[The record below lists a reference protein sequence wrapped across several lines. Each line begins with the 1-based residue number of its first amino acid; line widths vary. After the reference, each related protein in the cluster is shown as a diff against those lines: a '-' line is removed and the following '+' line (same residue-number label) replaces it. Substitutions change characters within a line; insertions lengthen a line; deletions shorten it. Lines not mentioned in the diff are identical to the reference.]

1 VANGTN
7 RSKWFKWMSLSVFSA
22 LAVLQL
28 THCAPKDK
36 AKPSA
41 SAQAKAAPDAG
52 KPAPSAAEPP
62 AAATITKLVEG
73 IDFSALD
80 NSGTTTNLSAKAL
93 YKNLKDKTTPERTPL
108 AMAMM
113 ELHLEAAGQTSG
125 APQQIEKLG
134 AVDALV
140 KKIKAKKIENLKSV
154 YEKLAE
160 MSGRR
165 DVKFSDSALTLL
177 SVLEKNEL
185 QTYSGISFL
194 GLLWIQSSDLDMD
207 KALVLFEDGVIK
219 LAELRDKKIMA
230 VSATDLNQEAV
241 DLGTLEEYTKGGVK
255 KAIQLKYFV
264 IHEALKKFAKDPK
277 AWAKQVQ
284 KLSNTELKITIP
296 EDKLLQS
303 KATDIKKLNHSE
315 LLIGELSA
323 LRDGEDLVEIA
334 VSDVPPAKSVPD
346 KSSKTKK
353 KVLSDAE
360 VKAVKASSSMKINSE
375 CFSQQT
381 LVKSYN
387 TQVSSSEKSTL
398 YFNFAMETFDSE
410 KEGDLK
416 TLLIVDLTKLDKE
429 NLREELAKVN
439 PDLVKAATE
448 IFNDGVGSGRK
459 PNEVLLRVLLSGG
472 EIENSE
478 IRVVLN
484 SNVTS
489 TKVEMKTEAKDLL
502 LKAAE
507 AKSSKD
513 INNIVALER
522 VKACEKAK

>member
-1 VANGTN
+1 
-7 RSKWFKWMSLSVFSA
+7 
-22 LAVLQL
+22 
-28 THCAPKDK
+28 
-36 AKPSA
+36 
-41 SAQAKAAPDAG
+41 
-52 KPAPSAAEPP
+52 
-62 AAATITKLVEG
+62 
-73 IDFSALD
+73 
-80 NSGTTTNLSAKAL
+80 
-93 YKNLKDKTTPERTPL
+93 
-108 AMAMM
+108 
-113 ELHLEAAGQTSG
+113 
-125 APQQIEKLG
+125 
-134 AVDALV
+134 
-140 KKIKAKKIENLKSV
+140 
-154 YEKLAE
+154 
-160 MSGRR
+160 
-165 DVKFSDSALTLL
+165 
-177 SVLEKNEL
+177 
-185 QTYSGISFL
+185 
-194 GLLWIQSSDLDMD
+194 
-207 KALVLFEDGVIK
+207 
-219 LAELRDKKIMA
+219 
-230 VSATDLNQEAV
+230 
-241 DLGTLEEYTKGGVK
+241 
-255 KAIQLKYFV
+255 
-264 IHEALKKFAKDPK
+264 
-277 AWAKQVQ
+277 
-284 KLSNTELKITIP
+284 
-296 EDKLLQS
+296 
-303 KATDIKKLNHSE
+303 
-315 LLIGELSA
+315 
-323 LRDGEDLVEIA
+323 
-334 VSDVPPAKSVPD
+334 
-346 KSSKTKK
+346 
-353 KVLSDAE
+353 
-360 VKAVKASSSMKINSE
+360 MKINSE